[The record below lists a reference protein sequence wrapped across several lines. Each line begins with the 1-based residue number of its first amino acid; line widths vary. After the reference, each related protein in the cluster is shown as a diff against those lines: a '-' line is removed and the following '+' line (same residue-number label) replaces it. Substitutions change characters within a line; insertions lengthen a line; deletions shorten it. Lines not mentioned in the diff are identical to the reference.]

1 MPVFLYESDRI
12 THHGNGIYTPPA
24 PPKAAYSEEAH
35 AYDSRTMPFHQ
46 WRHQLVNL
54 LPLRPGDVVIDV
66 GCGTGLC
73 FPLLQQRIGR
83 RGHIIGVDMAPD
95 MLELARQRV
104 ADNGWR
110 NVTLLQSPVE
120 DANLPMVADHAL
132 FCAVHDVMQSERALR
147 NVLAKLRPGGSVA
160 AGGGKWAPPW
170 AFALN
175 LFVLNTHAPYVRD
188 FAGFSQPWTVLSR
201 FLSDIRVYEVA
212 MGGGYLALGHLP
224 DIGSVVDRDAE
235 QADQDAVRLDAPAA

>member
-1 MPVFLYESDRI
+1 VFLYESDRI
-12 THHGNGIYTPPA
+12 AHDGNAVYKPPA
-24 PPKAAYSEEAH
+24 QPKAAYADEAH
-35 AYDSRTMPFHQ
+35 TYDARTMPFHQ

-54 LPLRPGDVVIDV
+54 LPLRPGHVVIDV

-95 MLELARQRV
+95 MLELAAQRV

-110 NVTLLQSPVE
+110 NVTLVQSSVE
-120 DANLPMVADHAL
+120 AAALPMVADHAL
-132 FCAVHDVMQSERALR
+132 FCAVHDVMQSEQALR
-147 NVLAKLRPGGSVA
+147 NVLSHVKAGGSVA

-188 FAGFSQPWTVLSR
+188 FTGFSKPWDLLSR
-201 FLSDIRVYEVA
+201 HLPTLQVYEVA
-212 MGGGYLALGHLP
+212 MGGGYLAVGRTT
-224 DIGSVVDRDAE
+224 DIGAAVDRSAGDRKSVV
-235 QADQDAVRLDAPAA
+235 